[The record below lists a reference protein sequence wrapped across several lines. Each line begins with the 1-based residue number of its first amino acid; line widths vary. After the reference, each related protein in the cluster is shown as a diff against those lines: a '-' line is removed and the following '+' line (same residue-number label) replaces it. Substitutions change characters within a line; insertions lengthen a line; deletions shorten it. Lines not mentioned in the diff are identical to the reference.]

1 MRGVCVACLIGKQK
15 KPILL
20 ENGLERLQALAL
32 FGVPQDD
39 PLVTPAA
46 RENLTVGRKGDRPD
60 LTAAIF
66 SNVREHICNGRLRLS
81 PPLRLSPGEGGKDAT
96 LGKMQSP
103 VALELLELLARS
115 HIPQPDAV
123 VVFECTPAAR
133 SEHGAVERESDV
145 VDLGTV
151 LVL

>member
-1 MRGVCVACLIGKQK
+1 MSV
-15 KPILL
+15 LL
-20 ENGLERLQALAL
+20 VLLYA
-32 FGVPQDD
+32 
-39 PLVTPAA
+39 
-46 RENLTVGRKGDRPD
+46 
-60 LTAAIF
+60 
-66 SNVREHICNGRLRLS
+66 S
-81 PPLRLSPGEGGKDAT
+81 PPLDLRLSPGEGGKDGT

-123 VVFECTPAAR
+123 VVLKITPAAR

>member
-1 MRGVCVACLIGKQK
+1 VCRQNRSRKYLPTPFK
-15 KPILL
+15 
-20 ENGLERLQALAL
+20 NGFAYYGA
-32 FGVPQDD
+32 
-39 PLVTPAA
+39 
-46 RENLTVGRKGDRPD
+46 
-60 LTAAIF
+60 
-66 SNVREHICNGRLRLS
+66 
-81 PPLRLSPGEGGKDAT
+81 LRLSPGEGGKDGT

-123 VVFECTPAAR
+123 VVLKITPAAR